1 MNTNPLNPH
10 PFDGRGEE
18 PGHETS
24 RGTVSTTSL
33 RDPQLTARAAPAP
46 SYLEP
51 AQMDILINLANTL
64 YVVAYFTT
72 NMLRLRVLTLVA
84 AACLAT
90 YFATRP
96 EPLWTVVGWN
106 VFFLL
111 LNLWQLIRLMLAEV
125 EQRRPKGAQDAP
137 V

>member
-1 MNTNPLNPH
+1 
-10 PFDGRGEE
+10 
-18 PGHETS
+18 
-24 RGTVSTTSL
+24 
-33 RDPQLTARAAPAP
+33 
-46 SYLEP
+46 
-51 AQMDILINLANTL
+51 MDALINFANVL
-64 YVVAYFTT
+64 YVIAYFTT

-111 LNLWQLIRLMLAEV
+111 LNIWQVAQLWLVRSPEGTQSAAV
-125 EQRRPKGAQDAP
+125 
-137 V
+137 